1 MQNIIKIL
9 IIGFFIFVVS
19 IFYLSLDKDFNYDT
33 KKLIGNKLET
43 ITLKSFLGEGD
54 LSTNELKNNEFSL
67 INFWASWCSPCR
79 TEHPVLMKLN
89 KEKNLKL
96 LGINF
101 KDKQNLAK
109 IFLDE
114 LGNPY
119 DFIATDYQ
127 GKQSVNFGV
136 YGIPESILINKELII
151 LKKYIGPLTNDDFN
165 EIKEIIN

>member
-9 IIGFFIFVVS
+9 IVGFFTFLIG
-19 IFYLSLDKDFNYDT
+19 IFYLSLNKDFNYDT
-33 KKLIGNKLET
+33 KKLVGNELNV
-43 ITLKSFLGEGD
+43 ITLENFIGKNSI
-54 LSTNELKNNEFSL
+54 STNDLKKNDFTL